1 MCSLLMIYLNQVYKH
16 IKMKTIW
23 IHNNNQ
29 ITDCLKSRSKELY
42 ELETY
47 NRTKMMDEPSSKDV
61 DLKKDLQYEWIVPEK
76 PESRMTRKEKIEA

>member
-1 MCSLLMIYLNQVYKH
+1 
-16 IKMKTIW
+16 MKTIW

-42 ELETY
+42 ELENY

-76 PESRMTRKEKIEA
+76 PESRMTRKEKIEV